1 MSDVRRDAYRVKAE
15 ATLDEWGARLK
26 QVEAKARKSSADAA
40 VGLDKAADDLREKID
55 ELRARLDEA
64 GDDTGDDMD
73 DSSRRSRAHGMRSK
87 PAWTRRSSDHVPD
100 DSEQHTPDLHLSR
113 SLEKPSLLEQVQ
125 GAETEFLAGKRQ
137 HSDNVESA
145 VRFFL
150 EFLRGFEFLSIEE
163 PTVTVFGSARFP
175 DGHRYYELAR
185 EMGERSREAGFAVMT
200 GAGPGIMEAANRGA
214 KDEGGL
220 SIGANIHLPTEQH
233 ANPYVD
239 KLIDFEHF
247 FVRKVMLVKY
257 SCAFVIMPG
266 GFGTLDEL
274 FETLTLIQTG
284 KMVDFPVVALGC
296 EFWEPAHRL
305 LPGEAC
311 GGGHDRR
318 GGHRPDLRH
327 GLGRRRRPLHPR
339 ASPHVQPQVR
349 RSRMTAC
356 TSTPAHARQSAR
368 VAARG
373 SIGVALPGRQAHPS
387 CAGEARRLLR
397 EASAHRGAQEARRL
411 CVAVAVG
418 APEGCA

>member
-1 MSDVRRDAYRVKAE
+1 M
-15 ATLDEWGARLK
+15 
-26 QVEAKARKSSADAA
+26 
-40 VGLDKAADDLREKID
+40 
-55 ELRARLDEA
+55 
-64 GDDTGDDMD
+64 
-73 DSSRRSRAHGMRSK
+73 
-87 PAWTRRSSDHVPD
+87 PD

-113 SLEKPSLLEQVQ
+113 SLGKPSLLEQVQ

-185 EMGERSREAGFAVMT
+185 EMGRALARNGFAVMT

-296 EFWEPAHRL
+296 EFWDPLIDFFRAKLAAE
-305 LPGEAC
+305 GTIDVKDI
-311 GGGHDRR
+311 DRIFVTDSVEDAVR
-318 GGHRPDLRH
+318 FIRE
-327 GLGRRRRPLHPR
+327 HPR
-339 ASPHVQPQVR
+339 TCNHQAPPEDD
-349 RSRMTAC
+349 
-356 TSTPAHARQSAR
+356 AR
-368 VAARG
+368 
-373 SIGVALPGRQAHPS
+373 
-387 CAGEARRLLR
+387 E
-397 EASAHRGAQEARRL
+397 
-411 CVAVAVG
+411 
-418 APEGCA
+418 